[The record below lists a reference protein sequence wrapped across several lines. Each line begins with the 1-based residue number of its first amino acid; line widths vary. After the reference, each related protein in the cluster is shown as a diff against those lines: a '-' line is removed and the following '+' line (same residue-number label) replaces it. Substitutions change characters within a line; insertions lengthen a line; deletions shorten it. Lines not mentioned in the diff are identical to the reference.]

1 MRGRMSQDLG
11 KRLLDCQLSTL
22 WLVRKAHW
30 LLKFLL
36 VWTFCHA
43 IEGEA
48 NPFFSCECVQGNK
61 LCTQVNFSVDLK
73 GKRKKHHGSD
83 SSSSGGEISDLVQKL
98 ADKVNGVQGCVWI
111 RLIYFFSYSLGI
123 TCTLSNI
130 SSNMLTN

>member
-1 MRGRMSQDLG
+1 M
-11 KRLLDCQLSTL
+11 
-22 WLVRKAHW
+22 
-30 LLKFLL
+30 

-48 NPFFSCECVQGNK
+48 HPFFSCECVQGNK

-123 TCTLSNI
+123 TCTLRNI
-130 SSNMLTN
+130 NSNMLTN